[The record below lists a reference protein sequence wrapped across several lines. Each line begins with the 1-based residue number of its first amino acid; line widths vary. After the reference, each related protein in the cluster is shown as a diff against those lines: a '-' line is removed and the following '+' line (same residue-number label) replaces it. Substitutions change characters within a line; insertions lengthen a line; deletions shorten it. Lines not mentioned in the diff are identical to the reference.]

1 MKRLLCSILACL
13 FFLSFFTFSVFAQ
26 NSSGSLQSPEEMVLP
41 DPQTEQNVF
50 SAISCVTKVSSLRQI
65 SAALH
70 SGASAFFC
78 EVDVALR
85 VSDTAT
91 SLKVPLQDLYD
102 ACAEVPLAVRVTS
115 RQAALN
121 LLSWYQRKKPSN
133 LIVISSDYMI
143 LRDLRSSMKDVTAMV
158 DYTALT
164 DENFSAVEFYSKTA
178 QTANAANASG
188 VLLNASVLT
197 DELYHSF
204 CSRFLSVWAFAEDD
218 AQIDTAVFSGA
229 DGIVVDDSNTLHECL
244 ASQVPNTV
252 TRTPLLVAH
261 RGVPEQ
267 APENSLSGFQL
278 AMEQGADLLE
288 VDIHLTSDQQ
298 LVLMHDSSV
307 DRTTTGSGKVNTMT
321 LEQIKKLHLW
331 GPDDRFSKSHAQ
343 ERVPTLAELF
353 ELVSDRDVRLVLE
366 LKTAEDVI
374 PILLCSLISEYQME
388 DRVNVICFN
397 GALLQKIR
405 ELIPV
410 LSAAR
415 LFSLSGETAQEIAFD
430 ACRKALEYVAAA
442 DVTCEQ
448 LSRETVSL
456 IRARGIYML
465 SWTYAQLNNNLVLQD
480 NALLWG
486 VSAVTTN
493 DTDYFKG
500 VPRRVSV
507 VNRSIQLK
515 KKKSSVSL
523 KGNIVF
529 YGNQNTSISQEDLSY
544 QILFI
549 FGNDVVQV
557 NKGKVTALKNSGTA
571 RFRLAVNGT
580 TPAGQPYILCSQ
592 PITVTVGNV
601 QQPTSP
607 QEMTSSSHQTSL
619 QNSSSQQAVI
629 FFSSTPFNT
638 QSTMNAILS
647 SNQKRD
653 QERLRR
659 DLVFVIVALIVM
671 LVCFICVSVRIHGEN
686 LQLIR
691 KSRNR
696 LP

>member
-1 MKRLLCSILACL
+1 MKRLLCTILTCI
-13 FFLSFFTFSVFAQ
+13 FFLSFFAFSAFAQ
-26 NSSGSLQSPEEMVLP
+26 NSSDSSQLPEEIILP

-50 SAISCVTKVSSLRQI
+50 SAVSCVTQVSSFQQI
-65 SAALH
+65 STALQ
-70 SGASAFFC
+70 SGTSAFFC
-78 EVDVALR
+78 EVDVTLR
-85 VSDTAT
+85 VLDAAT
-91 SLKVPLQDLYD
+91 STKISLQDLYD
-102 ACAEVPLAVRVTS
+102 ACKEVPLAVRITS

-143 LRDLRSSMKDVTAMV
+143 LRDLRSSMKDVTAMM

-188 VLLNASVLT
+188 VLLNASVLN

-204 CSRFLSVWAFAEDD
+204 CSRFLSVWAILEGD
-218 AQIDTAVFSGA
+218 AQIDTAVLSGA
-229 DGIVVDDSNTLHECL
+229 DGIVVDDPNTLHECL

-415 LFSLSGETAQEIAFD
+415 LFSLSGETAQEIASD
-430 ACRKALEYVAAA
+430 ACQKALEHVAAA

-448 LSRETVSL
+448 LSREAVSL
-456 IRARGIYML
+456 IRARGVYIL
-465 SWTYAQLNNNLVLQD
+465 SWTYAKLNNNLVLQD

-500 VPRRVSV
+500 LPRRLSV

-515 KKKSSVSL
+515 KKKSSISL
-523 KGNIVF
+523 EGNITF
-529 YGNQNTSISQEDLSY
+529 YGNKKTSVSQEDASY
-544 QILFI
+544 QIRFLS
-549 FGNDVVQV
+549 GDDVVQV
-557 NKGKVTALKNSGTA
+557 RKGKVTALKNNGIA
-571 RFRLAVNGT
+571 RFCLTVNST

-592 PITVTVGNV
+592 PITVTVGNT
-601 QQPTSP
+601 QQTTSP
-607 QEMTSSSHQTSL
+607 QGMASSAHQTSL
-619 QNSSSQQAVI
+619 PSSSQQAVI
-629 FFSSTPFNT
+629 FFSSTPFNA
-638 QSTMNAILS
+638 QSAMNAILS
-647 SNQKRD
+647 SNQQDRQHQLK
-653 QERLRR
+653 R

-671 LVCFICVSVRIHGEN
+671 LICFICVSVRIHREN

-691 KSRNR
+691 ENRKR